1 MRRFYRIFTSFTLP
15 EDGILTSHARD
26 INFPCER
33 CQLPAWGML
42 TSLMKKMNIFPG
54 DTLFLLQKERFYM
67 DNRLFSVYWSCT
79 YFCILLSMSKI
90 WIFAHIFLLA
100 PVNGWKYAILGMR
113 KMQSVKKR
121 TQAMPGRFFSGIA
134 ETDVFPRYISTVS
147 CRRDLPNTDYGKV
160 FEFFAA
166 HSGLSAFNT

>member
-1 MRRFYRIFTSFTLP
+1 
-15 EDGILTSHARD
+15 
-26 INFPCER
+26 
-33 CQLPAWGML
+33 
-42 TSLMKKMNIFPG
+42 
-54 DTLFLLQKERFYM
+54 M

-100 PVNGWKYAILGMR
+100 PVNGWKYAILGMQ

-134 ETDVFPRYISTVS
+134 ETDVFPRYIST
-147 CRRDLPNTDYGKV
+147 DYGKV

-166 HSGLSAFNT
+166 HSGQSPFNT